1 MAIFF
6 EGRKEEMM
14 TEETSNFFDS
24 MVNLIPIQMYLPPDE
39 EKIQNQWKSKYM
51 KVRNVSSHESNET
64 TQHTNDNK
72 RLQNKKKKA
81 PKQEIKEASRKG
93 KRAKFESTQ
102 STTDAQNVF
111 TKQKLVKSVPTSSVP
126 RVHIARGTEALRERL
141 RARIAHLKEARQQSI
156 SNDGNINKR
165 KRRRRSSDAADQ
177 TERPRQETNNTSDAE
192 SPSTPTTSSML
203 FQTFEMAPS
212 SLETTKN
219 DYRKGKKKNDL
230 KKLLAKAESKQ
241 RRAQELRKSNPNKVK
256 EMNWETAINK
266 AEGKKVRDDPKRLR
280 KALKRKEK
288 DKKKS
293 QAKWKDRKEAL
304 EEEMREKQER
314 RNQNLKGKRTRGRPE
329 AETMAAEAKSRG
341 GKVGGGDEDKG
352 SKSKK
357 IKRTNRP
364 GFR

>member
-1 MAIFF
+1 MEIKVH
-6 EGRKEEMM
+6 EGTLREKYRAG
-14 TEETSNFFDS
+14 NFF
-24 MVNLIPIQMYLPPDE
+24 LLTRP
-39 EKIQNQWKSKYM
+39 
-51 KVRNVSSHESNET
+51 
-64 TQHTNDNK
+64 TNPT
-72 RLQNKKKKA
+72 QNKKKKA

-102 STTDAQNVF
+102 STTEAQNEF
-111 TKQKLVKSVPTSSVP
+111 TKQKLVKSTPTPSSLP
-126 RVHIARGTEALRERL
+126 KVHIARGTEALRERL
-141 RARIAHLKEARQQSI
+141 RARIAHLKETRKQSI
-156 SNDGNINKR
+156 PVDGGGSNKR
-165 KRRRRSSDAADQ
+165 KRRRRSSDAADP
-177 TERPRQETNNTSDAE
+177 TEKPLRRETNTSDAE

-203 FQTFEMAPS
+203 FQTFEMASS
-212 SLETTKN
+212 SLETASSSSKG

-241 RRAQELRKSNPNKVK
+241 RRAQELRKSNPKKVK

-288 DKKKS
+288 EKKKS

-314 RNQNLKGKRTRGRPE
+314 RAQNLKGKRTRGRPE
-329 AETMAAEAKSRG
+329 AETMAAEMKAKG
-341 GKVGGGDEDKG
+341 GASSQNGEEKTL

-357 IKRTNRP
+357 VKRKKRP

>member
-1 MAIFF
+1 MEFKVHEGTLRVLGEKSREFF
-6 EGRKEEMM
+6 F
-14 TEETSNFFDS
+14 THATP
-24 MVNLIPIQMYLPPDE
+24 IP
-39 EKIQNQWKSKYM
+39 
-51 KVRNVSSHESNET
+51 
-64 TQHTNDNK
+64 
-72 RLQNKKKKA
+72 QNKKKKA
-81 PKQEIKEASRKG
+81 PKQEIKESSRKG

-102 STTDAQNVF
+102 STTEAQNEF
-111 TKQKLVKSVPTSSVP
+111 TKQKLVKSTPTTSLP
-126 RVHIARGTEALRERL
+126 KVHIARGTEALRERL
-141 RARIAHLKEARQQSI
+141 RARIAHLKETRKQSI
-156 SNDGNINKR
+156 PVDGGGSNKR
-165 KRRRRSSDAADQ
+165 KRRRRSSDAADP
-177 TERPRQETNNTSDAE
+177 TEKPLRRETNTSDAE

-203 FQTFEMAPS
+203 FQTFEMASS
-212 SLETTKN
+212 SLETASSSSKG

-241 RRAQELRKSNPNKVK
+241 RRAQELRKSNPKKVK

-288 DKKKS
+288 EKKKS

-314 RNQNLKGKRTRGRPE
+314 RAQNLKGKRTRGRPE
-329 AETMAAEAKSRG
+329 AETMAAEMKAKG
-341 GKVGGGDEDKG
+341 GASQNGEEKTL

-357 IKRTNRP
+357 VKRKKRP